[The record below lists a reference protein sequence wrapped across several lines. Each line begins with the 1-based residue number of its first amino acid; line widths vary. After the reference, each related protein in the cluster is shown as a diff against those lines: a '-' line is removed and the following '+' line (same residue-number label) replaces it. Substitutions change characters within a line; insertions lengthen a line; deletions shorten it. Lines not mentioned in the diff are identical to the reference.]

1 MLTKLTGGLA
11 TAVRGGAAPLILAS
25 RIAERRG
32 AAPREGIP
40 EQLRGWRT
48 ESKALL
54 DDFFFATE
62 LAMAPI
68 VSPRDRKR
76 LSGELHG
83 NIELF
88 DRRGWLDDPT
98 GYHGAPPPLEVT
110 RIDEMSTRFL
120 PYRHLRFESGYEPHP
135 EAPGRER
142 WLDYE
147 PNRCGHAWLLKHPGP
162 PRPWL
167 VCIPGYRMGSPMVDF
182 TSFRAHWLYRHLG
195 LNVAVP
201 VMPLHGPR
209 RVGRRGGD
217 GFFSG
222 DFVDTLHAQA
232 QAVWDIRRL
241 TGWLRAQ
248 GAPAIGTYGV
258 SLGGYTAALH
268 ASLDTNLDCVIVGVP
283 ATDFSRLLQ
292 SHVPKFAMRAAK
304 AVGVPFH
311 AIEQLLSVVS
321 PFGFEPKLPHGR
333 RFLFAGVADQLTTPD
348 HARDLWLHWGE
359 PRVAWYQGGHVSF
372 LWQSEVREL
381 IHEALVTSGL
391 IQPRLSAFAS
401 PIVV

>member
-1 MLTKLTGGLA
+1 
-11 TAVRGGAAPLILAS
+11 
-25 RIAERRG
+25 
-32 AAPREGIP
+32 
-40 EQLRGWRT
+40 
-48 ESKALL
+48 
-54 DDFFFATE
+54 
-62 LAMAPI
+62 
-68 VSPRDRKR
+68 
-76 LSGELHG
+76 
-83 NIELF
+83 
-88 DRRGWLDDPT
+88 
-98 GYHGAPPPLEVT
+98 
-110 RIDEMSTRFL
+110 
-120 PYRHLRFESGYEPHP
+120 
-135 EAPGRER
+135 
-142 WLDYE
+142 
-147 PNRCGHAWLLKHPGP
+147 
-162 PRPWL
+162 
-167 VCIPGYRMGSPMVDF
+167 MVDF
-182 TSFRAHWLYRHLG
+182 TGFRARWLYKHLG

-241 TGWLRAQ
+241 TGWLRSQ
-248 GAPAIGTYGV
+248 GAPSIGTYGV

-292 SHVPKFAMRAAK
+292 SHVPKFAIRAAK
-304 AVGVPFH
+304 AVGVPFQ

-381 IHEALVTSGL
+381 IHEALITSGL

-401 PIVV
+401 PSAA

>member
-1 MLTKLTGGLA
+1 MLARLASGLTV
-11 TAVRGGAAPLILAS
+11 AVRSGAAPLIVAS

-32 AAPREGIP
+32 SVEREGIP
-40 EQLRGWRT
+40 DRLRGWRT

-76 LSGELHG
+76 LSSELHG

-88 DRRGWLDDPT
+88 DRNGWFDDPS
-98 GYHGAPPPLEVT
+98 GYHGDPPPLEVT
-110 RIDEMSTRFL
+110 RIDELRTRFM
-120 PYRHLRFESGYEPHP
+120 PYRHLHFESEYEPHP
-135 EAPGRER
+135 NAPGRDR
-142 WLDYE
+142 WLQYE
-147 PNRCGHAWLLKHPGP
+147 PNRSGHAWLLKHPGP

-167 VCIPGYRMGSPMVDF
+167 VCIPGYRMGSPVVDF
-182 TSFRAHWLYRHLG
+182 TGFRAHWLHKHLG

-209 RVGRRGGD
+209 RVGKRGGD

-241 TGWLRAQ
+241 TGWLRSQ

-268 ASLDTNLDCVIVGVP
+268 ASLDNDIDCVIVGVP

-292 SHVPKFAMRAAK
+292 SHIPKFALRAAK
-304 AVGVPFH
+304 AVGVPFD

-333 RFLFAGVADQLTTPD
+333 RFLYAGVADQLTTPD
-348 HARDLWLHWGE
+348 HARDLWRHWGE

-372 LWQSEVREL
+372 LWQAEVREL
-381 IHEALVTSGL
+381 IHEALLASGL

-401 PIVV
+401 NAA